1 VSLGKVWRLIAMPA
15 GATLDD
21 LVEVILKSVKFDNDH
36 LHEFTYRN
44 RMGAKVSVHHPA
56 MNEPPYT
63 DEVSIGTLPLEPGET
78 MALTYDFGD
87 NWIFTV
93 KLDRIEHP
101 DAKLKAPRILESH
114 GKAPDQYSDWGD

>member
-1 VSLGKVWRLIAMPA
+1 
-15 GATLDD
+15 
-21 LVEVILKSVKFDNDH
+21 
-36 LHEFTYRN
+36 
-44 RMGAKVSVHHPA
+44 

-78 MALTYDFGD
+78 MTLTYDFGD